1 MAKKIALCLSGQPRS
16 VELAFPY
23 VKNNI
28 LGGNDVTVFTF
39 SWGKDNQNI
48 LDLYKPALSIV
59 REQDVIPDF
68 SQYTRFPPP
77 QPNWKVKDPK
87 LSTWS
92 QLYAIAGCN
101 ELKSQYE
108 KENKMT
114 FDWVIRSRFDF
125 AINVRIPFDELNNSK
140 LYIPNCRM
148 TPARDFGND
157 QFAFSSSEN
166 MDNYSRC
173 FYHINDFYNDGVQYM
188 CEDFMSANWKLYNL
202 VGENLVYCDI
212 NHPFPPG
219 PYNGTWHSLIREDF
233 EKWLR

>member
-59 REQDVIPDF
+59 REQNVIPDF

-92 QLYAIAGCN
+92 QLYAIAECN
-101 ELKSQYE
+101 ELKKQYE
-108 KENKMT
+108 KENNMV

-125 AINVRIPFDELNNSK
+125 AINTYIPFEVLDNSK
-140 LYIPNCRM
+140 L
-148 TPARDFGND
+148 
-157 QFAFSSSEN
+157 
-166 MDNYSRC
+166 
-173 FYHINDFYNDGVQYM
+173 
-188 CEDFMSANWKLYNL
+188 
-202 VGENLVYCDI
+202 
-212 NHPFPPG
+212 
-219 PYNGTWHSLIREDF
+219 
-233 EKWLR
+233 